1 MGSLREQ
8 FFGRTFWFVLAGAVL
23 AHLVAFYALHTVF
36 EGWIVIAIFV
46 LVFRL
51 AIKRLDLALLVA
63 FAELFVGSHGH
74 LFSFEWFSVRM
85 AIYAAIMLAWLVLLI
100 NKKITINLK
109 DQKLYPFYALGFA
122 VVLGVTIALAR
133 GNVKA
138 DIFNDMNAY
147 LFLGYL
153 IPMLSVQWD
162 AIKRRRLLQTLA
174 AGSAFIVAEVLAL
187 LYLFSHASPELEKI
201 MYTFFRDARIAELTR
216 VNGDIF
222 RVFLQSEFTVVAAF
236 LILMSALYF
245 LWHRRQDRNIV
256 GLGLIATISTIVIS
270 LSRSFWVGAVA
281 GSLVVFLLVLFA
293 FRIKPLYV
301 FKRCLLLVVFTIA
314 GVALLWNLLAFPF
327 PAAMGVGG
335 FGSLLSDRA
344 TELDEAA
351 ARSRWA
357 LVGPMME
364 EIKESPVMGR
374 GFGTVVEYESA
385 DPRVQNLQGGIATTY
400 SFEWGYLEIWL
411 KMGFLGIL
419 AFAWIFVFYVMTL
432 WNAAH
437 DEESHWLGV
446 GLLATVMALFATH
459 VFSPYLNHP
468 IGLGF
473 LIFLIPFLKTKT
485 PQLSLAALRERIRP
499 KAVIDA
505 SPAISSRISTD

>member
-1 MGSLREQ
+1 M
-8 FFGRTFWFVLAGAVL
+8 GRTFWFVLVGAVV
-23 AHLVAFYALHTVF
+23 AHLVAFFALHTVF
-36 EGWIVIAIFV
+36 EGWIVLAIFV

-51 AIKRLDLALLVA
+51 AIKRLDLALLIA

-85 AIYAAIMLAWLVLLI
+85 AIFAAIMLAWLVLLL
-100 NKKITINLK
+100 NKKISINLK
-109 DQKLYPFYALGFA
+109 DQRLYPFYLLAFA
-122 VVLGVTIALAR
+122 VVIGVTIALAR

-153 IPMLSVQWD
+153 IPMLSVQWS
-162 AIKRRRLLQTLA
+162 ALKKRTLLQVLA
-174 AGSAFIVAEVLAL
+174 AGTTFVVAEVLAL
-187 LYLFSHASPELEKI
+187 LYLFSHASPELEKV

-216 VNGDIF
+216 VSGDIF

-245 LWHRRQDRNIV
+245 LWHRHRERNLI
-256 GLGLIATISTIVIS
+256 GLGLIGTIAVIVIS
-270 LSRSFWVGAVA
+270 LSRSFWVGAA
-281 GSLVVFLLVLFA
+281 TGALVVFLLVLFA
-293 FRIKPLYV
+293 FRIKPLSV
-301 FKRCLLLVVFTIA
+301 LKRCLLLVVFTIA

-335 FGSLLSDRA
+335 FGSLLSERA

-364 EIKESPVMGR
+364 EIKESPVLGR
-374 GFGTVVEYESA
+374 GFGTMVEFESA
-385 DPRVQNLQGGIATTY
+385 DPRVQNLHGGIATTY
-400 SFEWGYLEIWL
+400 SFEWGYLDIWL

-419 AFAWIFVFYVMTL
+419 AFVWIFVFFIMTL
-432 WNAAH
+432 WNAAR

-446 GLLATVMALFATH
+446 GLLATVVALFATH
-459 VFSPYLNHP
+459 MFSPYLNHP

-485 PQLSLAALRERIRP
+485 PQLSLAALREKIRP
-499 KAVIDA
+499 KVSVQAT
-505 SPAISSRISTD
+505 PAITSRIEIE